1 MNAGALVT
9 YGKLVDIHPLTSHLG
24 RGYIVIE
31 STCDRD
37 DKYYATVKL
46 LLQPLNSRASPEQ
59 VLSRLFLQRIKFQ
72 FISSTPTIVYSDCQL
87 LLSMQV
93 SDWQLFLQIGKC
105 QLLRLSE
112 EQFSDRKKQKLH
124 KLFVQS
130 NCSFRICT
138 MIYHLGSTILRALTS
153 PKERARH
160 SGGDERGAVAAKL

>member
-59 VLSRLFLQRIKFQ
+59 VLSRLFLQRNKFQ
-72 FISSTPTIVYSDCQL
+72 FISSSTPTFVYSDCHL
-87 LLSMQV
+87 LLSMQL
-93 SDWQLFLQIGKC
+93 SDCSMIEEAKAAQIVC
-105 QLLRLSE
+105 SE
-112 EQFSDRKKQKLH
+112 
-124 KLFVQS
+124 
-130 NCSFRICT
+130 
-138 MIYHLGSTILRALTS
+138 
-153 PKERARH
+153 
-160 SGGDERGAVAAKL
+160 